1 MLAKVRKGIS
11 SCYNCIYRSHWGVV
25 QCCSKLIFYQQCWHP
40 IWTVV
45 CVQAALTSMQLP
57 ANNLGRR
64 QKRALNL
71 GLLYPHGAS
80 GSWLQS
86 VTFKQLEEGPPRPL
100 NSENRISKSAVT
112 PRVHSQQKEYSFLSS
127 TSFCKNWSGIPMGY
141 TAWLY
146 NAVCIPSD
154 PEWDVRI
161 VGK

>member
-1 MLAKVRKGIS
+1 MEDRCFKLSQLEENKEKIMKRNEEIKEQWKGMLAKVRKGIS

-71 GLLYPHGAS
+71 GLLCPHGAS

-112 PRVHSQQKEYSFLSS
+112 PRVHSQ
-127 TSFCKNWSGIPMGY
+127 
-141 TAWLY
+141 
-146 NAVCIPSD
+146 
-154 PEWDVRI
+154 
-161 VGK
+161 